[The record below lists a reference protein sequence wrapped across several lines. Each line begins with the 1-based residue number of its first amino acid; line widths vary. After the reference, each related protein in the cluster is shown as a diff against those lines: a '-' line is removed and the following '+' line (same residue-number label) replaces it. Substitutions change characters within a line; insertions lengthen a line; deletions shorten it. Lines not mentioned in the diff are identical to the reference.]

1 MERCWFRQT
10 GNTGSMDRKWT
21 YLEKLDCIVDLHY
34 LLIRKRGGTN
44 RNVTYIFIHT
54 TALDTQKNESS
65 SSIKS
70 WRHVSTTLSC
80 VCFSFI
86 YHGDV
91 THCSLM
97 FYTCNST
104 QTLCRYIYVL
114 LFNVELIQHALFDT
128 QKYHFI
134 TRDCSSQVKNMNQIT
149 CKCISNINI
158 PSRVYVSR
166 TRKCSKFRKRA
177 MAF

>member
-1 MERCWFRQT
+1 MTSLCHHNRRENLATEEACLVLMERCWFRQT

-91 THCSLM
+91 THCNLM

-134 TRDCSSQVKNMNQIT
+134 TRDCSSQVK
-149 CKCISNINI
+149 KHESNYMQMYIK
-158 PSRVYVSR
+158 Y
-166 TRKCSKFRKRA
+166 
-177 MAF
+177 

>member
-1 MERCWFRQT
+1 
-10 GNTGSMDRKWT
+10 MDRKWT

-34 LLIRKRGGTN
+34 LLIRKRGGPN

-91 THCSLM
+91 TYMQQHIDLVSL
-97 FYTCNST
+97 YTCTCICFAFQRWTYLACTIWYTKISFYNT
-104 QTLCRYIYVL
+104 W
-114 LFNVELIQHALFDT
+114 LFFASEKTWIKLHANV
-128 QKYHFI
+128 Y
-134 TRDCSSQVKNMNQIT
+134 QILT
-149 CKCISNINI
+149 SH
-158 PSRVYVSR
+158 PEY
-166 TRKCSKFRKRA
+166 
-177 MAF
+177 M

>member
-1 MERCWFRQT
+1 
-10 GNTGSMDRKWT
+10 MDRKWT

-97 FYTCNST
+97 FIHATAHRPCVVIYMFCFST
-104 QTLCRYIYVL
+104 LNLSSMHY
-114 LFNVELIQHALFDT
+114 LIH
-128 QKYHFI
+128 
-134 TRDCSSQVKNMNQIT
+134 KNI
-149 CKCISNINI
+149 IL
-158 PSRVYVSR
+158 
-166 TRKCSKFRKRA
+166 
-177 MAF
+177 

>member
-1 MERCWFRQT
+1 
-10 GNTGSMDRKWT
+10 MDRKWT

-97 FYTCNST
+97 FYTCNS
-104 QTLCRYIYVL
+104 LVSLYIYMFYFSTL
-114 LFNVELIQHALFDT
+114 NLSSMHYLIH
-128 QKYHFI
+128 
-134 TRDCSSQVKNMNQIT
+134 KNI
-149 CKCISNINI
+149 IL
-158 PSRVYVSR
+158 
-166 TRKCSKFRKRA
+166 
-177 MAF
+177 

>member
-1 MERCWFRQT
+1 
-10 GNTGSMDRKWT
+10 MDRKRT

-44 RNVTYIFIHT
+44 RNVTYNIFIHT

-97 FYTCNST
+97 FYTCNS
-104 QTLCRYIYVL
+104 LVSLYIYICFAFQRWTYL
-114 LFNVELIQHALFDT
+114 ACTIWYTKISFYNTWLFFASEKTWIKLHANV
-128 QKYHFI
+128 Y
-134 TRDCSSQVKNMNQIT
+134 QILT
-149 CKCISNINI
+149 SH
-158 PSRVYVSR
+158 PEY
-166 TRKCSKFRKRA
+166 
-177 MAF
+177 M